1 MVRALK
7 YGRDMKKV
15 IIITF
20 AATFLV
26 AFAGIALFILRLVVR
41 IRRTRARVRVI
52 QERLR
57 PLSNEQL
64 TEIMRTPKHPDSQFA
79 LVELMKRGSAA
90 RPTKEQLFSMLASGN
105 PKLCG
110 DAMANLQTFY
120 PEVVIPE
127 GASNPRL
134 AGSVGIAG

>member
-1 MVRALK
+1 
-7 YGRDMKKV
+7 MKW
-15 IIITF
+15 IIIIF
-20 AATFLV
+20 AAALLIVLV
-26 AFAGIALFILRLVVR
+26 GIAWFILGVVVR
-41 IRRTRARVRVI
+41 IRRTRGHMRMI

-79 LVELMKRGSAA
+79 LVELMKRGVNA
-90 RPTKEQLFSMLASGN
+90 RPTKEQLFGMLTSGN

-110 DAMANLQTFY
+110 DAMANLQIFY

-127 GASNPRL
+127 GASNLDAPELWQSRVESL
-134 AGSVGIAG
+134 RRVG

>member
-1 MVRALK
+1 M
-7 YGRDMKKV
+7 MKLIL
-15 IIITF
+15 IICF
-20 AATFLV
+20 AVFLV
-26 AFAGIALFILRLVVR
+26 VLAGIAWFILGVIVRLQRTRGRVR
-41 IRRTRARVRVI
+41 II

-79 LVELMKRGSAA
+79 LVELMKRGVDA
-90 RPTKEQLFSMLASGN
+90 RPTKEQLFGMLTSGN

-110 DAMANLQTFY
+110 DAIANLQIFY

-127 GASNPRL
+127 GASNLDTVEVWQSRVEVL
-134 AGSVGIAG
+134 RQVG

>member
-1 MVRALK
+1 
-7 YGRDMKKV
+7 MKLIL
-15 IIITF
+15 IICF
-20 AATFLV
+20 AVFLV
-26 AFAGIALFILRLVVR
+26 VLAGIAWFILGVIVRLQRTRGRVR
-41 IRRTRARVRVI
+41 II

-79 LVELMKRGSAA
+79 LVELMKRGVDA
-90 RPTKEQLFSMLASGN
+90 RPTKEQLFGMLTSGN

-110 DAMANLQTFY
+110 DAIANLQIFY

-127 GASNPRL
+127 GASNLDTVEVWQSRVEVL
-134 AGSVGIAG
+134 RQVG